1 MLAFTEGSRTYIFKH
16 LHLEIKAYNFTETKV
31 FESKVIS
38 HILFFSHFCYLYIN
52 YCLEK
57 ENKADDVQRFLY
69 VVVRPP
75 YLHFQLCTVNCSL
88 NILNEK
94 LQK

>member
-1 MLAFTEGSRTYIFKH
+1 MLAFTEGSHTYIFKH

-31 FESKVIS
+31 FESKIIS

-57 ENKADDVQRFLY
+57 ENKADNVQRFLY
-69 VVVRPP
+69 VVVRLPLP
-75 YLHFQLCTVNCSL
+75 TLSVMHSQLQSEH
-88 NILNEK
+88 IK
-94 LQK
+94 